1 MRRSVLAALA
11 LSALLLLYIGL
22 AVRWGIALI
31 TTGEPIAVGL
41 GVAVLVLPALG
52 IWLVVREWALAV
64 RVQQMADEL
73 AAAGRLPADDL
84 PRTPGGRIDRAAADE
99 AFVVA
104 REAVEQAPQD
114 WAAWFRLGFAYDAA
128 HDRRQA
134 RAALRTAA
142 RLRRTLPEVS

>member
-1 MRRSVLAALA
+1 VRRSLPAALA

-41 GVAVLVLPALG
+41 GAAVLVLPALG

-104 REAVEQAPQD
+104 REAVERAPQD

-128 HDRRQA
+128 HDRRRA
-134 RAALRTAA
+134 RTALRTAA

>member
-1 MRRSVLAALA
+1 MRRSLLAALA

-31 TTGEPIAVGL
+31 ATGEPIAVGL
-41 GVAVLVLPALG
+41 GAAVLVLPALG

-64 RVQQMADEL
+64 QVQQMADEL
-73 AAAGRLPADDL
+73 ATAGQLPADDL

-99 AFVVA
+99 AFGAA
-104 REAVEQAPQD
+104 REAVERAPQD

-128 HDRRQA
+128 HDRRRA

-142 RLRRTLPEVS
+142 RLRRTPSEVS

>member
-1 MRRSVLAALA
+1 MRRSLPAALA

-41 GVAVLVLPALG
+41 GAAVLVLPALG
-52 IWLVVREWALAV
+52 FWVVVREWALAV

-128 HDRRQA
+128 HDRRRA
-134 RAALRTAA
+134 RTALRTAA
-142 RLRRTLPEVS
+142 RLRRALPEVS

>member
-1 MRRSVLAALA
+1 VRRSVLAALA

>member
-1 MRRSVLAALA
+1 MRRSLLAALA

-41 GVAVLVLPALG
+41 GAAVLVLPALG

-128 HDRRQA
+128 HDRRRA
-134 RAALRTAA
+134 RTALRTAA

>member
-1 MRRSVLAALA
+1 VRRSLPAALA

-41 GVAVLVLPALG
+41 GAAVLVLPALG

-128 HDRRQA
+128 HDRRRA
-134 RAALRTAA
+134 RTALRTAA
-142 RLRRTLPEVS
+142 RLRRT

>member
-1 MRRSVLAALA
+1 MRRSLPAALA

-31 TTGEPIAVGL
+31 ATGEPIAIGL
-41 GVAVLVLPALG
+41 GAAVLVLPALG

-128 HDRRQA
+128 HDRRRA
-134 RAALRTAA
+134 RMALWTAA
-142 RLRRTLPEVS
+142 RLYRS

>member
-1 MRRSVLAALA
+1 MRRSLPAALT

-41 GVAVLVLPALG
+41 GAAVLVLPALG

-128 HDRRQA
+128 HDRRRA
-134 RAALRTAA
+134 RTALRTAA

>member
-1 MRRSVLAALA
+1 MVPAR
-11 LSALLLLYIGL
+11 
-22 AVRWGIALI
+22 
-31 TTGEPIAVGL
+31 
-41 GVAVLVLPALG
+41 GVQ
-52 IWLVVREWALAV
+52 R
-64 RVQQMADEL
+64 QL

-128 HDRRQA
+128 HDRRRA
-134 RAALRTAA
+134 RTALRTAA

>member
-1 MRRSVLAALA
+1 MRRSLPAALA

-41 GVAVLVLPALG
+41 GAAVLVLPALG
-52 IWLVVREWALAV
+52 IWLVVREWTLAV
-64 RVQQMADEL
+64 GVQQMADEL

-99 AFVVA
+99 AFGAA

-128 HDRRQA
+128 HDRRRA

-142 RLRRTLPEVS
+142 RLRRTPSEVS

>member
-1 MRRSVLAALA
+1 MRRSLPAALA

-22 AVRWGIALI
+22 AVRWGLALI

-41 GVAVLVLPALG
+41 GAAVLVLPALG
-52 IWLVVREWALAV
+52 IWLVAREWALAV

-128 HDRRQA
+128 HDRRRA

-142 RLRRTLPEVS
+142 RLRRAPPEVS

>member
-52 IWLVVREWALAV
+52 IWVVVREWALAV

-128 HDRRQA
+128 HDRRRA

-142 RLRRTLPEVS
+142 RLRRSVPEVS